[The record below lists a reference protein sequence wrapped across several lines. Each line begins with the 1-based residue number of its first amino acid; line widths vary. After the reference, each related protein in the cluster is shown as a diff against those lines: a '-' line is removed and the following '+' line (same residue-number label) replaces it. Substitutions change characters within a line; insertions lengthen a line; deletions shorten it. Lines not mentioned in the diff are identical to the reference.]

1 MSVSAISPADA
12 KRRLADGSA
21 VLVDIREPQE
31 HAREAIPGAQLSPL
45 SAFDSRSLAAIQGKD
60 APAVIFHC
68 QGGRR
73 TAENA
78 DRLRECGVPEVYL
91 LEGGLTGWKAVG
103 YATNVDRTKPIEMQR
118 QVQITAG
125 SLVLAGLVL
134 AVAVS
139 PWFAALSAFV
149 GAGLVF
155 AGVSGWCGMANLLGI
170 MPWNRASA

>member
-1 MSVSAISPADA
+1 MSTPVISPAEA

-31 HAREAIPGAQLSPL
+31 HAREAIPGAKLSPF
-45 SAFDSRSLAAIQGKD
+45 SAFDSRSLAAIQGKN

-91 LEGGLTGWKAVG
+91 LEGGLTGWKAAG
-103 YATNVDRTKPIEMQR
+103 FATSIDRTKPIEMQR

-125 SLVLAGLVL
+125 SLVLIGLVL
-134 AVAVS
+134 SVAVS

-155 AGVSGWCGMANLLGI
+155 AGISGWCGMASLLGI
-170 MPWNRASA
+170 MPWNRVST